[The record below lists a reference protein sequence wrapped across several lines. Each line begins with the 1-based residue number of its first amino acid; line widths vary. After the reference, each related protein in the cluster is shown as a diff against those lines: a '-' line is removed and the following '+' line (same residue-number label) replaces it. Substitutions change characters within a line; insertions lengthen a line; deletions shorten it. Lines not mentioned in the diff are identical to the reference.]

1 VKIASIAPP
10 VGLVKAVNRVRHHL
24 LRLHHSLAPAQAAM
38 AELVVGAWLAQAIAV
53 AADLRIADA
62 LADGPLGCEE
72 LADRV
77 GADPDALGRLL
88 RALVS
93 RGIFRRRSDGRYDLT
108 PLAATLRWETPD
120 SVAAFARFVGSA
132 QHREY
137 WSHCLDAVRTGES
150 VVPKLHGMEAFDWIE
165 SQPELSEVFNLAMT
179 NLSEMAVG
187 AVTAAYDFARFRT
200 VVDVAGGHGR
210 LLAGI
215 LAATP
220 TATGVLFDLPH
231 VVAGAESLLSKHRV
245 AERVRI
251 VEGSFFDAVPEGADL
266 YVLKNIIHDW
276 PDDKAQHILKTLRAA
291 TRPGATVLLVECVIP
306 ANDRDFVAK
315 WTDLEMLVSNA
326 GRERT
331 GDEYQNLLRQAGF
344 HMTRIVPTAS
354 LFSIVEASAA

>member
-1 VKIASIAPP
+1 VKIAPIAPP
-10 VGLVKAVNRVRHHL
+10 VGLVKAVDRVRHHL
-24 LRLHHSLAPAQAAM
+24 LRLHQSLAPAQVAM
-38 AELVVGAWLAQAIAV
+38 AEFVVGAWLAQAIAV

-62 LADGPLGCEE
+62 LADGPLGCDE
-72 LADRV
+72 LADRL

-108 PLAATLRWETPD
+108 PLAATLRWEAPD

-132 QHREY
+132 QHHEY
-137 WSHCLDAVRTGES
+137 WSHCIDAVRTDES

-165 SQPELSEVFNLAMT
+165 SQPELNEVFNLAMT
-179 NLSEMAVG
+179 NLSEMAIG

-220 TATGVLFDLPH
+220 TATGVHIDRPH
-231 VVAGAESLLSKHRV
+231 VVAGAEPLLSKQRV

-251 VEGSFFDAVPEGADL
+251 VEGSLFGIAVHLDDGVIQID
-266 YVLKNIIHDW
+266 HDEAI
-276 PDDKAQHILKTLRAA
+276 D
-291 TRPGATVLLVECVIP
+291 PGQQRGSC
-306 ANDRDFVAK
+306 
-315 WTDLEMLVSNA
+315 M
-326 GRERT
+326 
-331 GDEYQNLLRQAGF
+331 QLRQETGCDGIELTDMAESELTQERPQRRGRSK
-344 HMTRIVPTAS
+344 TVPIAP
-354 LFSIVEASAA
+354 